1 MDITAKK
8 VGGLCPHISK
18 SGGGGATAPLAP
30 PFPTP
35 LSFEYRTR
43 ENDYNFYGVC

>member
-8 VGGLCPHISK
+8 VGGAMPPHLK
-18 SGGGGATAPLAP
+18 KWGGGATAPLAP